1 MKYIQ
6 ELISRYPQLKGI
18 EGRISCAVDTIYEA
32 YQQDGK
38 LMIAGNGGSA
48 ADAEHIVGELMKGF
62 LKRRKISQDA
72 KERFMS
78 ISSEKAEIL
87 IDNLQGGLPAIA
99 LTSHLALN
107 TAVINDNN
115 GNMSFA
121 QQVFSLGKKNDVFL
135 AISTSGNSEN
145 VILSAIV
152 AKVMG
157 MKVIGLTGESG
168 GELKKYADVLLNVPE
183 IETFKI
189 QELHLPVYHCICA
202 ELEDRYWEM

>member
-18 EGRISCAVDTIYEA
+18 EERISCAVDTIYEA

-78 ISSEKAEIL
+78 IASEKAEIL

-168 GELKKYADVLLNVPE
+168 GELKKYADVMLNVPE

>member
-18 EGRISCAVDTIYEA
+18 EERISCAVDAIYEA

-62 LKRRKISQDA
+62 LKRRKISEDV

-78 ISSEKAEIL
+78 IDSEKAELL
-87 IDNLQGGLPAIA
+87 IDNLQGGLPAVA

-115 GNMSFA
+115 GSMSFA
-121 QQVFSLGKKNDVFL
+121 QQVFSLGRKNDVLL

-145 VILSAIV
+145 VILSVIV

-168 GELKKYADVLLNVPE
+168 GELKNYVDILLNVPE